1 MYLNSIFMTE
11 RRPSRRGRAQSAAS
25 DSSPTAAPS
34 APKKKA
40 AETNP
45 YLDVTSESPAKT
57 PKPRV
62 TRARKK
68 TASPDAGSAE
78 ASAPPPAAPRVEAP
92 QTETPRVERVTEAA
106 ASDAPER
113 PKRPQRPHRSPR
125 GARGDREERSQS
137 AESPVSS
144 APSAPVT
151 PTAPPAAP
159 PSPPPSSSTPS
170 AYQEPSQ
177 GSDGGNGQNYSG
189 NEQSGGGNETFDDG
203 RNFQRRGRYRRFRHR
218 NRNNQQQGGQGQQQ
232 YQGQQQS
239 NTPGE
244 QHHQY
249 NQNNKFN
256 QNNGNYGGRRNRRHR
271 HHDNGPRGPIGPV
284 VVEGETTGWFDVQRD
299 MGFVRNA
306 RNSYLAD
313 PNDPL
318 VPAALVRQYGL
329 RRGDMVTVSY
339 GRDQRNRVV
348 AADVVSVNGD
358 DPANALRRPE
368 FQSLI
373 ASYPDRKLTLETG
386 KPAKGGPELTRRAI
400 DLIAPIGYGQ
410 RALIVAPARAGKT
423 MLLQAIIE
431 GIAINHAHADLF
443 VLLVDE
449 RPEEVSDMI
458 TLGYGEVIAS
468 SFDMPAARHTEVAEM
483 TLERA
488 RRLVEMGRDVVIV
501 LDSITRLARAY
512 NTVERGTGRT
522 LSGGLDSSAMAKP
535 KAFFGSARSVAPENG
550 GGSLTIIATALVETG
565 SRMDDVI
572 FEEFKGTGNCE
583 IKLDRSLAE
592 KRIFPAIDIA
602 ISGTRREDKLFRPDQ
617 LDHVYTLRRGL
628 QQMPSS
634 SGMEWLIKRIASTT
648 SNDNLLVGL

>member
-1 MYLNSIFMTE
+1 
-11 RRPSRRGRAQSAAS
+11 
-25 DSSPTAAPS
+25 
-34 APKKKA
+34 
-40 AETNP
+40 
-45 YLDVTSESPAKT
+45 VHT
-57 PKPRV
+57 PHVP
-62 TRARKK
+62 
-68 TASPDAGSAE
+68 
-78 ASAPPPAAPRVEAP
+78 
-92 QTETPRVERVTEAA
+92 
-106 ASDAPER
+106 
-113 PKRPQRPHRSPR
+113 
-125 GARGDREERSQS
+125 
-137 AESPVSS
+137 PVSG
-144 APSAPVT
+144 
-151 PTAPPAAP
+151 
-159 PSPPPSSSTPS
+159 
-170 AYQEPSQ
+170 Q
-177 GSDGGNGQNYSG
+177 SDGGYSNHTSNNGQNNGQSNGGSNTQGQAQPSG
-189 NEQSGGGNETFDDG
+189 DANGGGESFDEG

-218 NRNNQQQGGQGQQQ
+218 NRNNQQDGGNAPTQGQGQEQAPRP
-232 YQGQQQS
+232 QQQQQQ
-239 NTPGE
+239 
-244 QHHQY
+244 QHQQQHQPRHQQNSHT
-249 NQNNKFN
+249 NQNSHGN
-256 QNNGNYGGRRNRRHR
+256 QNSGNFGRRNRRNR
-271 HHDNGPRGPIGPV
+271 HQQHDAGPRGPVGPV
-284 VVEGETTGWFDVQRD
+284 IAEGETTGWFDIQRD
-299 MGFVRNA
+299 VGYVRHA

-313 PNDPL
+313 PSDPL
-318 VPAALVRQYGL
+318 VPLALVRQYGL
-329 RRGDMVTVSY
+329 RRGDLLTVSY
-339 GRDQRNRVV
+339 GRDQRNRVI
-348 AADVVSVNGD
+348 AADVLSINNGD
-358 DPANALRRPE
+358 PALALRRPE

-423 MLLQAIIE
+423 MLLQAVIE
-431 GIAINHAHADLF
+431 GVAINHSQADLF

-468 SFDMPAARHTEVAEM
+468 SFDMPAARHTDVAEM

-501 LDSITRLARAY
+501 LDSITRMARAY

-522 LSGGLDSSAMAKP
+522 MSGGLDSSAMAKP
-535 KAFFGSARSVAPENG
+535 KAFFGSARAVAPEHG

-572 FEEFKGTGNCE
+572 FEEFKGTGNSE

-617 LDHVYTLRRGL
+617 LEHVYTLRRGL

-648 SNDNLLVGL
+648 SNDALLAGL